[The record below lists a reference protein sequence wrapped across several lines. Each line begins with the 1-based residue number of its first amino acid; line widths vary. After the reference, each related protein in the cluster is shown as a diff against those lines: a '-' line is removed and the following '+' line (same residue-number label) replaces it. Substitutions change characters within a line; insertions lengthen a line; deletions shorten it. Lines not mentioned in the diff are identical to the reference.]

1 MRSNLVLIGM
11 PGAGKSTLGVL
22 LAKATARDFVDTDV
36 VLQARAG
43 RTLQDILDRD
53 GAAAFRRSEEGALL
67 SLRCRRTV
75 IATGGSAVYS
85 DAAMRHVR
93 TNGVTIYL
101 ELPLAALQRRL
112 DNLPTRGV
120 VGLDRG
126 GLAALLA
133 ERDPLYRR
141 HADLV
146 VPTDG
151 LGHEAA
157 VERIVAALSDRGLA
171 GTPDAP

>member
-1 MRSNLVLIGM
+1 MARPNLTLIGM

-43 RTLQDILDRD
+43 RTLQEILDCD
-53 GAAAFRRSEEGALL
+53 GAAAFRSQEETALL
-67 SLRCRRTV
+67 SLHCDNTV
-75 IATGGSAVYS
+75 VATGGSAVYS
-85 DAAMRHVR
+85 AAAMHHLRR
-93 TNGVTIYL
+93 SGATIYI
-101 ELPLAALQRRL
+101 ELPLADLQQRL
-112 DNLPTRGV
+112 ANLPTRGV
-120 VGLDRG
+120 VGLSGD

-141 HADLV
+141 HADLIV
-146 VPTDG
+146 QTHG

-157 VERIVAALSDRGLA
+157 VARIVAAVHQYEERLG
-171 GTPDAP
+171 